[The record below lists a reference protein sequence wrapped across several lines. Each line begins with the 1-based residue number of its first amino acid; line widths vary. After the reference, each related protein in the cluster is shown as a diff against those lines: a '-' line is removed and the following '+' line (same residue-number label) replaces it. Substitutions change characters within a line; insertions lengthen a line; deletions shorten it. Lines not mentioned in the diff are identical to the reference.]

1 MKKVLTKKK
10 KYVVPSMQILELE
23 STQILA
29 GSKVN
34 STPSVNGFEP
44 DVSLGSDDMRESTP
58 ARSTSIWD

>member
-10 KYVVPSMQILELE
+10 YVAPCMQILELE
-23 STQILA
+23 ATQILT

-34 STPSVNGFEP
+34 STPSVNGFESGG
-44 DVSLGSDDMRESTP
+44 SLGSGDMGESTP

>member
-1 MKKVLTKKK
+1 MKKVLTKK

-29 GSKVN
+29 GSGETN
-34 STPSVNGFEP
+34 STPTVNGFQP
-44 DVSLGSDDMRESTP
+44 GGSFGTGDMEESSP

>member
-1 MKKVLTKKK
+1 MKKVLTKK

-44 DVSLGSDDMRESTP
+44 GVSLGSGDMGESTP
-58 ARSTSIWD
+58 ARRTSIWD

>member
-1 MKKVLTKKK
+1 MKKVLTKK

-44 DVSLGSDDMRESTP
+44 DVSLGSGDMEESSP

>member
-1 MKKVLTKKK
+1 MKKVLTKK

-29 GSKVN
+29 GSGETN
-34 STPSVNGFEP
+34 STPTVNGFQP
-44 DVSLGSDDMRESTP
+44 GGSFGTGDMEESTP

>member
-44 DVSLGSDDMRESTP
+44 DVSLGAGDMQESSP
-58 ARSTSIWD
+58 ARRTSIWD

>member
-23 STQILA
+23 TTQILA
-29 GSKVN
+29 GSKVD

-44 DVSLGSDDMRESTP
+44 GGSFGTGDMRESTP